1 MYTRYQN
8 SNGMTWMVNENSTYN
23 GKPCCRVIFLGTK
36 KSPNYEETIYSNFE
50 DFYRM
55 YGGGTFKKVED

>member
-8 SNGMTWMVNENSTYN
+8 NNGLTWMVNEDTTYN
-23 GKPCCRVIFLGTK
+23 GKPACRVIYLGTK
-36 KSPNYEETIYSNFE
+36 KSPAFEESIYCNFD

-55 YGGGTFKKVED
+55 YGIGLKKVED